1 MRTSSVWPRSNH
13 TLPLTCRPFEAALRW
28 TFDQHTWLAAPER
41 HVWVFEWPHYLRAAL
56 AAEVRIVGH
65 AQSAHAK
72 MAQGLV
78 VAQEDRLPQEW
89 PSASVTSYS
98 ARSALAHA
106 GQHGRVVRIPFYSPS
121 YFMYPIM
128 GSMSGEHADELLVK
142 DMLAAES
149 SGHSITCHRFDLG
162 PRQGR
167 WSCLDAAMVDPKVT
181 PALSHPRPTR
191 SFRWSHTGIERVSA
205 FGGAEAAPRPLGSDR
220 FCWCTISV
228 SGIYAATPHLTT
240 DSAHP
245 VTCAQCI
252 RRGLSQAADLLN
264 RDHVV
269 SNHST
274 SSHGLAPGSA
284 SLLLNRQNESALASA
299 RNDAVAPSHVHIHR
313 LSHRSTAA
321 LRRKAQLYL
330 RSTFC
335 LVPPGDTLVT
345 PRIFSFTAAACI
357 PVFTYP
363 LHYLPFGR
371 LVPWA
376 RLSLSVDPHDVVDFC
391 KANKAREV
399 TADML
404 RRAVEAGAS
413 ANVSALQ
420 MQLAQMHPR
429 NPLEFLVTLAPSRV
443 RQMQRALLRFRHLLH
458 FEDDRGGGALILP
471 SARHATATHALAL
484 ELVHQVL
491 PEGRK
496 LDRGFAAEY

>member
-1 MRTSSVWPRSNH
+1 
-13 TLPLTCRPFEAALRW
+13 
-28 TFDQHTWLAAPER
+28 
-41 HVWVFEWPHYLRAAL
+41 
-56 AAEVRIVGH
+56 
-65 AQSAHAK
+65 
-72 MAQGLV
+72 
-78 VAQEDRLPQEW
+78 
-89 PSASVTSYS
+89 
-98 ARSALAHA
+98 
-106 GQHGRVVRIPFYSPS
+106 
-121 YFMYPIM
+121 
-128 GSMSGEHADELLVK
+128 
-142 DMLAAES
+142 
-149 SGHSITCHRFDLG
+149 
-162 PRQGR
+162 
-167 WSCLDAAMVDPKVT
+167 MVDPK
-181 PALSHPRPTR
+181 
-191 SFRWSHTGIERVSA
+191 
-205 FGGAEAAPRPLGSDR
+205 
-220 FCWCTISV
+220 
-228 SGIYAATPHLTT
+228 
-240 DSAHP
+240 
-245 VTCAQCI
+245 CI